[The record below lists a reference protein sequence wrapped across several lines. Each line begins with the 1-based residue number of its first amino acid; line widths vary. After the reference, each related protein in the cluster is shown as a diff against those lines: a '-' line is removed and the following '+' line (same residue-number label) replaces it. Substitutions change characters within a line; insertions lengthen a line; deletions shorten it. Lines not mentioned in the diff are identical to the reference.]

1 MVDGELTLD
10 PIASKE
16 CAATRWLKPFLLFCG
31 RGSHTSGRRRGL
43 PSPCRPPLCSSSLS
57 PSCAPPSLPATS
69 LPRCS
74 WLCSAPPADCSA
86 CYSAPLFLSPSGSA
100 AHTAVCSYLLSLS
113 HPPPIEVGRQ
123 WCVSRQRC
131 CHDSMGWR
139 QLEIESGPPA

>member
-1 MVDGELTLD
+1 MCPLHDGSSLFFPFAVGVRALTPL
-10 PIASKE
+10 
-16 CAATRWLKPFLLFCG
+16 AADWFRGVPLLAA
-31 RGSHTSGRRRGL
+31 
-43 PSPCRPPLCSSSLS
+43 PPLCSSSLS

-100 AHTAVCSYLLSLS
+100 AHTAVCSYLSSLS
-113 HPPPIEVGRQ
+113 HPPPIEIGRQ